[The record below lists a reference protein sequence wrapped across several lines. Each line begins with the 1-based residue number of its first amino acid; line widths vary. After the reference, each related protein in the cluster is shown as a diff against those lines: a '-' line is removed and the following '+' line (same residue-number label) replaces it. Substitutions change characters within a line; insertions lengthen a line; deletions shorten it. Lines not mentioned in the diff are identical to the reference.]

1 MRNKRSSTPKSNAA
15 SSGDE
20 SDEVEELPPTYEL
33 IELAPPGIDSV
44 LTMKKCLP
52 PDQPNQ
58 KQRDLEKEF
67 SVPPK
72 KEGKTG
78 EDDEEDE
85 DDNDCTLFRGLLAA
99 SKVFDNAK

>member
-1 MRNKRSSTPKSNAA
+1 
-15 SSGDE
+15 
-20 SDEVEELPPTYEL
+20 
-33 IELAPPGIDSV
+33 
-44 LTMKKCLP
+44 MKKCLP

-67 SVPPK
+67 SIPAK
-72 KEGKTG
+72 MEGKTG
-78 EDDEEDE
+78 EDDDDDE